1 MKKSFCRAGIAMGSN
16 IEPRS
21 VHMNLAADFL
31 RGLCEDG
38 AFRISRWYETAPVD
52 CAPGTPSFLNA
63 VAEIGTSLSPEELL
77 AKLQACEISQGRP
90 AGHEKNSPRTI
101 DLDLLY
107 SGDQICD
114 SDHLTLP
121 HPRTTSRA
129 FVLKPLSEISP
140 DFILPG
146 QHQNIASLASRCD
159 DSGLRLFSPQ

>member
-1 MKKSFCRAGIAMGSN
+1 MNKPFCRAGIAMGSN

-21 VHMNLAADFL
+21 VHMNQAADFL

-38 AFRISRWYETAPVD
+38 GFRISRWYETDPVD

-63 VAEIGTSLSPEELL
+63 VAEIGTGLSPEELL

-90 AGHEKNSPRTI
+90 AGHDKNSPRTI

-107 SGDQICD
+107 WGDLI
-114 SDHLTLP
+114 SNTHHLTLP
-121 HPRTTSRA
+121 HPRTTSCA

-140 DFILPG
+140 GLILPG

-159 DSGLRLFSPQ
+159 DSGLRLFSPK